1 MEFDHNLSLYEK
13 EKLTRIITSKIIKI
27 MARNV
32 KLNSSDWC
40 DIIFEGKNKSYG
52 AYELRQSSSKRYILA
67 FIIVIGFVG
76 VVAAIPAF
84 LDVVKPKNEILGGID
99 DVFTIS
105 DITNIE
111 EQVPEENIINK
122 EITPPPPPL
131 KSTLQFTPPV
141 ITEDSKVNEEKEMKS
156 IEELNEKKDIQISI
170 ATVEGTNDKNAV
182 DIAELKEHKVI
193 VAEPEVE
200 KPFITV
206 EQMPQFPGGDA
217 ELMKFI
223 GSNLKYPTIAAE
235 NGIEG
240 RVVIRFVVTK
250 EGSVSDVQVVR
261 SLDPSCDKEAVR
273 VVKTMPK
280 WVPGKQNGRNVPVYY
295 TLPVLFRLQK

>member
-1 MEFDHNLSLYEK
+1 MK
-13 EKLTRIITSKIIKI
+13 
-27 MARNV
+27 A
-32 KLNSSDWC
+32 
-40 DIIFEGKNKSYG
+40 
-52 AYELRQSSSKRYILA
+52 
-67 FIIVIGFVG
+67 
-76 VVAAIPAF
+76 
-84 LDVVKPKNEILGGID
+84 
-99 DVFTIS
+99 TI
-105 DITNIE
+105 
-111 EQVPEENIINK
+111 
-122 EITPPPPPL
+122 
-131 KSTLQFTPPV
+131 QFTPPV
-141 ITEDSKVNEEKEMKS
+141 ITEDSKVNEDKEMKS
-156 IEELNEKKDIQISI
+156 IEELNETKVQISI

-193 VAEPEVE
+193 VEEKEPE
-200 KPFITV
+200 KPFVSV

-240 RVVIRFVVTK
+240 RVVIRFVVGK
-250 EGSVSDVQVVR
+250 DGNVSDVQVVR

-295 TLPVLFRLQK
+295 TLPVLFKLQK

>member
-1 MEFDHNLSLYEK
+1 MGKDIN
-13 EKLTRIITSKIIKI
+13 
-27 MARNV
+27 
-32 KLNSSDWC
+32 LNSSEWR
-40 DIIFEGKNKSYG
+40 DIVFEGKNKSYG
-52 AYELRQSSSKRYILA
+52 AYELRQSSSKRHIVA
-67 FIIVIGFVG
+67 FFVIVLFVI
-76 VVAAIPAF
+76 AAAALPAF
-84 LDVVKPKNEILGGID
+84 LDAVKPKNDNLGGTD
-99 DVFTIS
+99 DAFELSALANV
-105 DITNIE
+105 E
-111 EQVPEENIINK
+111 EQVPEENIIRQ
-122 EITPPPPPL
+122 ETAPPPPPL
-131 KSTLQFTPPV
+131 KATIQFTPPV
-141 ITEDSKVNEEKEMKS
+141 ITEDSKVKEDKEMKS
-156 IEELNEKKDIQISI
+156 MDELNEKKDIQISI
-170 ATVEGTNDKNAV
+170 ATVEGSNDKNAV

-200 KPFITV
+200 KPFVSV
-206 EQMPQFPGGDA
+206 EQMPQFPGGDT

-223 GSNLKYPTIAAE
+223 GNNLKYPTIAAE

-295 TLPVLFRLQK
+295 TLPVLFKLQK

>member
-1 MEFDHNLSLYEK
+1 MGKDIN
-13 EKLTRIITSKIIKI
+13 
-27 MARNV
+27 
-32 KLNSSDWC
+32 LNSSEWR
-40 DIIFEGKNKSYG
+40 DIVFEGKNKAYG
-52 AYELRQSSSKRYILA
+52 AYQLRESSSKRHIVA
-67 FIIVIGFVG
+67 FFVIVLFVI
-76 VVAAIPAF
+76 AAAALPAF
-84 LDVVKPKNEILGGID
+84 LDAVKPKNDNLGGTD
-99 DVFTIS
+99 DAFELSAIANV
-105 DITNIE
+105 E
-111 EQVPEENIINK
+111 EQVPEENIIRQ
-122 EITPPPPPL
+122 ETAPPPPPL
-131 KSTLQFTPPV
+131 KATIQFTPPV

-200 KPFITV
+200 KPFVSV

-295 TLPVLFRLQK
+295 TLPVLFKLQK

>member
-1 MEFDHNLSLYEK
+1 MGKDIN
-13 EKLTRIITSKIIKI
+13 
-27 MARNV
+27 
-32 KLNSSDWC
+32 LNSSEWR
-40 DIIFEGKNKSYG
+40 DIVFEGKNKSYG
-52 AYELRQSSSKRYILA
+52 AYELRKSSSKRHVVA
-67 FIIVIGFVG
+67 FIVVLVFVG
-76 VVAAIPAF
+76 VVAALPAF
-84 LDVVKPKNEILGGID
+84 LDAVKAGQKQAGIEEA
-99 DVFTIS
+99 FELS
-105 DITNIE
+105 NIANVE
-111 EQVPEENIINK
+111 EQVPEENIIRQ
-122 EITPPPPPL
+122 ETAPPPPPL
-131 KSTLQFTPPV
+131 KATIQFTPPV
-141 ITEDSKVNEEKEMKS
+141 ITEDSKVNEDKEMKS

-193 VAEPEVE
+193 VEEKEPE
-200 KPFITV
+200 KPFVSV
-206 EQMPQFPGGDA
+206 EQMPQFPGGDS

-240 RVVIRFVVTK
+240 RVVIRFVVGK
-250 EGSVSDVQVVR
+250 DGNVSDVQVVR

-295 TLPVLFRLQK
+295 TLPVLFKLQK